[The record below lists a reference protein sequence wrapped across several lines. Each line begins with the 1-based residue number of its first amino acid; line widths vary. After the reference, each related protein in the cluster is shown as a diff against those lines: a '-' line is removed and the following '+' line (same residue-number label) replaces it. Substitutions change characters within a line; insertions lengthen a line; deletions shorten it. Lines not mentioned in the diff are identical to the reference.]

1 MKKVVNIMGEYI
13 EVTKPLAIQVVADE
27 VADWVTVKM
36 DMDYFSEGDR
46 YFIYDGELYTE
57 DDDAETLLE
66 LAGYK
71 VEWRDDLDDYD
82 TADRG
87 YYDAPNMQWM
97 I

>member
-1 MKKVVNIMGEYI
+1 MKKVINIMGEYI
-13 EVTKPLAIQVVADE
+13 EVTKQLAIQVIADE

-46 YFIYDGELYTE
+46 YFIHDGELYTE

-66 LAGYK
+66 IAGYK
-71 VEWRDDLDDYD
+71 VEWRDDLEDYD
-82 TADRG
+82 TTDRG

-97 I
+97 K